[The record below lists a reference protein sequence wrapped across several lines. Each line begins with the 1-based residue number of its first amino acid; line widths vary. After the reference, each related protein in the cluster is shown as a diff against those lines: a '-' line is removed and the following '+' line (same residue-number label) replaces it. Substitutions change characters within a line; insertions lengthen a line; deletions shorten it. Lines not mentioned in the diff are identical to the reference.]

1 MSFNLIFIPHP
12 QLYSTF
18 MDLDIKGS
26 TFTTTAFLKFKPRPS
41 QNPVSVFSL
50 TLFSV
55 SIPFSSF
62 CQLTLLVSDLRD
74 TLRKVP
80 NPCLTTKIQGL
91 LGWK

>member
-1 MSFNLIFIPHP
+1 MSFNLIFILHP

-26 TFTTTAFLKFKPRPS
+26 SFTTTAFLKLKPRPS

-50 TLFSV
+50 SV

-80 NPCLTTKIQGL
+80 NPCLTTKTQGL